1 MRFSA
6 PHSPSLLY
14 ILLMSIA
21 APLCCAC
28 LCGGSKNEDVD
39 EVSRVLTKA
48 SQNGRTATITYRR
61 TNRPYKN
68 HLGPSLELFK
78 DSSYIITEALWLTS
92 QPPETS
98 RYTLTVTSNRD
109 GKILMPNPVG
119 EVMLSPT
126 ADRVAYKLNDGIWH
140 ILFLANDKTW
150 LKAPPKLSSKTPP
163 DWSAIPTLNDY
174 ALEMYMQHSSTSSD
188 LTYSTANGPILLAHI
203 KSTQG
208 EAAMIDMIIQIKDHP
223 ANSNNYFVGPAI
235 KNLSEEGKLTLQK
248 KLVSATLAHDPPR
261 FEDINLMLDHV
272 DIASPLLSDHILRL
286 ATFYASHDTKPQLYS
301 SKAAS
306 LLLLQASR
314 QDMDAGRELAEA
326 LLTTYRPQLSKP
338 GKEGWLM
345 RTTALT
351 IIATSGKP
359 SAIVPQ
365 MIPPQP
371 CQHGYIQEQGGPIS
385 KEVATQAI
393 NEEFTKGPLQT
404 TYHRPQ
410 LDGHFVLGAMY
421 MTGQP
426 LPESIRTLTCPKGDP
441 TTP

>member
-1 MRFSA
+1 MRS
-6 PHSPSLLY
+6 PCRRSHSLVSTLL
-14 ILLMSIA
+14 LCIA

-39 EVSRVLTKA
+39 EVSRVLTET
-48 SQNGRTATITYRR
+48 SQHGRTATITYRR

-68 HLGPSLELFK
+68 HLGPSLELFP
-78 DSSYIITEALWLTS
+78 DRSYVITEALWLTS
-92 QPPETS
+92 LPETS
-98 RYTLTVTSNRD
+98 RYTLTVTSNRE
-109 GKILMPNPVG
+109 GKVRLPNPG
-119 EVMLSPT
+119 AELLLSPT
-126 ADRVAYKLNDGIWH
+126 ADRVAYKLDDGLWH
-140 ILFLANDKTW
+140 ILFLVNDETW
-150 LKAPPKLSSKTPP
+150 LRAPPTLSSKTPP
-163 DWSAIPTLNDY
+163 DWSAIPTLPDY
-174 ALEMYMQHSSTSSD
+174 ALDMYLQHSSTGGD
-188 LTYSTANGPILLAHI
+188 LTYSMANGPVLLAHI

-208 EAAMIDMIIQIKDHP
+208 EAAMIDLMFQIKDHP
-223 ANSNNYFVGPAI
+223 KNPNSYFMVDAI
-235 KNLSEEGKLTLQK
+235 KTLSEEGKLALQK
-248 KLVSATLAHDPPR
+248 KLVHITLAHDPPR

-286 ATFYASHDTKPQLYS
+286 ATFYASHDAKPQLYS

-314 QDMDAGRELAEA
+314 QDIDAGRALAEA

-338 GKEGWLM
+338 GKEGWLL

-359 SAIVPQ
+359 SAIVPR
-365 MIPPQP
+365 MLPQDP
-371 CQHGYIQEQGGPIS
+371 CQYGYIKEQGGPIS
-385 KEVATQAI
+385 REVATQAI
-393 NEEFTKGPLQT
+393 TEEFTKGPLKT

-426 LPESIRTLTCPKGDP
+426 LPESLRTLTCPKGDL